1 MLELLDLELLL
12 FTDLIPSVP
21 GSKPLSNILRLIL
34 NCNVREKKLYVD
46 SCFSGLSILNI

>member
-34 NCNVREKKLYVD
+34 NCNVRGK
-46 SCFSGLSILNI
+46 SCMLIPASQVLAF